1 MTTIQVWSAPRCET
15 GAVCLGVLS
24 PWISATGTESAGT
37 PDALRV
43 IVSRDVADAAG
54 AAEGRVLRVL
64 SASRG
69 EQWRFIASMA
79 DSDGDA
85 SLVQISAGPLRQL
98 LTVRGLVRDGSQFVF
113 ASGAQTVTQLLT
125 TYVLTNLAAD
135 GLSWLTLGTVDA
147 TVPIEIGTL
156 ARVTRATVL
165 DLIERQTGDTAR
177 LREVYTSG
185 VLTGVALDVV
195 TDPAAGLDPVPLSSG
210 AQIAT
215 LQRTRDALRAA
226 TVVVPFSAAGAP
238 MDDAVWL
245 VDSISGSA
253 PAWLILRD
261 PVAGAPYPVR
271 EDGQFVGSFVRQRDG
286 TQSAIIDS
294 RAIDSAVEIAAVGTI
309 AAGDE
314 ITITTTSGGAT
325 TLELASPAGLASSR
339 GRLVGTVSTSVADH
353 RRNLAQNGTVE
364 TWTNPNTAA
373 GFETAGTTPAG
384 QTMRIGQYPRTTPTS
399 FSAQLSVALTGGT
412 TYTQISVSGGA
423 ANALVLAGERLGVG
437 TPPGT
442 VQAVDVAGPDAVT
455 VLDGSGAGTIPTV
468 SFTAATSFA
477 IGTPV
482 SLFSTAP
489 TGRRI
494 ASFPDDGL
502 GLVGVA
508 AVYGVGDT
516 LSTTVRVQ
524 SIPVAVAYDP
534 VRPQLYAAAGVSERN
549 LTASTETASLRLLL
563 LDTTS
568 GVTVLDTDT
577 GASLAGSATVHSVLQ
592 TSSLLT
598 ASRTVTAGVTLL
610 NRNVVSSFLRWLS
623 LWIGPTASAPMAAQ
637 RGSGSNA
644 IWHRGQDVL
653 ASSALGVRYVVRGV
667 DLTRLQQETGA
678 IALGQR
684 VRLRSDT
691 LGVNALVRVVKVDYD
706 FGQPETLNLELGAIT
721 PRLTG
726 VTVTL

>member
-1 MTTIQVWSAPRCET
+1 MAILQVWSAPRCET

-24 PWISATGTESAGT
+24 PWISATGSESAGT

-43 IVSRDVADAAG
+43 VVSRDVADAAG

-69 EQWRFIASMA
+69 EQWRFIASVT

-85 SLVQISAGPLRQL
+85 SLVQLNAGPLRQL
-98 LTVRGLVRDGSQFVF
+98 LTVRGLVRDGSQFSF
-113 ASGAQTVTQLLT
+113 TPGAQTVTELLT
-125 TYVLTNLAAD
+125 TYVLTNLADD

-147 TVPIEIGTL
+147 TAPIEIGNVT
-156 ARVTRATVL
+156 RVTRAAIL

-177 LREVYTSG
+177 LRDVYTGG

-195 TDPAAGLDPVPLSSG
+195 TDPAAGLDTVPLSSG
-210 AQIAT
+210 AQVAT
-215 LQRTRDALRAA
+215 IQRTRDALRAA
-226 TVVVPFSAAGAP
+226 TVVVPFSASGAP

-271 EDGQFVGSFVRQRDG
+271 EDGQFIGSFVRQRDG
-286 TQSAIIDS
+286 TQSAITDS
-294 RAIDSAVEIAAVGTI
+294 RASDSAVEVASVGTI
-309 AAGDE
+309 TAGDE

-325 TLELASPAGLASSR
+325 TLALASPSGLASSR

-353 RRNLAQNGTVE
+353 RRNLVQNGTVE
-364 TWTNPNTAA
+364 TWTTPNAAA
-373 GFETAGTTPAG
+373 GFETAGTTPSG

-399 FSAQLSVALTGGT
+399 FSAQLSAALSPGT
-412 TYTQISVSGGA
+412 SYSQISVSGGG
-423 ANALVLAGERLGVG
+423 ANALVLASEQLGVG
-437 TPPGT
+437 TPGGT
-442 VQAVDVAGPDAVT
+442 VQGVNVAGPDAVT

-468 SFTAATSFA
+468 TFTAATGFPV
-477 IGTPV
+477 GTAV
-482 SLFSTAP
+482 NLISTAP

-502 GLVGVA
+502 GLVDVA
-508 AVYGVGDT
+508 AVFGTGDT
-516 LSTTVRVQ
+516 LSTSVRVQ
-524 SIPVAVAYDP
+524 SIPIALAFDP
-534 VRPQLYAAAGVSERN
+534 ARPRLYAAAGVSERN
-549 LTASTETASLRLLL
+549 LTASTVTASLRLLL

-568 GVTVLDTDT
+568 GTTVLGTAT
-577 GASLAGSATVHSVLQ
+577 GDALAASATVHRVLQ
-592 TSSLLT
+592 TSALLT
-598 ASRTVTAGVTLL
+598 ASRTVTAGVTLV
-610 NRNVVSSFLRWLS
+610 NRGEVTSFLRWLS
-623 LWIGPTASAPMAAQ
+623 LWVGPENDAPMAVQ

-644 IWHRGQDVL
+644 LWHRGQDVL

-678 IALGQR
+678 LALGQR

-691 LGVNALVRVVKVDYD
+691 LGVNATVRIVKLDYD
-706 FGQPETLNLELGAIT
+706 FGQTETLSLELGAIT